1 MAIQT
6 EINRINQAKEDLKNS
21 INAKLTDT
29 QITNE
34 TIDNYS
40 SFVDKISL
48 SEDLSNELNEQTTL
62 LTSQETIINNI
73 IQALQDKI
81 SGGGTTEIWTIT
93 LTDDSVITKEVV
105 IK

>member
-6 EINRINQAKEDLKNS
+6 EIDRINQAKEDLKNS

-34 TIDNYS
+34 TIDEYAN
-40 SFVDKISL
+40 FVD
-48 SEDLSNELNEQTTL
+48 N
-62 LTSQETIINNI
+62 IN
-73 IQALQDKI
+73 L
-81 SGGGTTEIWTIT
+81 GTTETWTIT
-93 LTDDSVITKEVV
+93 LTDNSVITKEVV